1 MHVVDCLLSHVPPYH
16 VTAAKCLL
24 IGPQHTQLH
33 ERAIDILKQVDDVI
47 HLLHFFCLSY
57 DHEDCRFSDYLSP
70 ALEVKFLWLVNF
82 TAASHTRCCRCGHC

>member
-1 MHVVDCLLSHVPPYH
+1 MWQCVMHVVDCLLSHVPPYH

-47 HLLHFFCLSY
+47 HLLHFFVSRTITRTA
-57 DHEDCRFSDYLSP
+57 D
-70 ALEVKFLWLVNF
+70 LVTIF
-82 TAASHTRCCRCGHC
+82 HQL